1 MLGNCSQT
9 DKKHGN
15 EEIISLEK
23 YKKFPQKGI
32 QNKRPHEK
40 GVCGKLFLDRQK
52 KKATKLFPGKNA
64 NIFVK
69 KGYLEFKKMSR
80 EKEVCGTHTL
90 TWSAR

>member
-1 MLGNCSQT
+1 M
-9 DKKHGN
+9 K
-15 EEIISLEK
+15 
-23 YKKFPQKGI
+23 
-32 QNKRPHEK
+32 
-40 GVCGKLFLDRQK
+40 KLFPWKNTKNSHKKASRIKGPTKKEYVTFPRQT

-69 KGYLEFKKMSR
+69 KGYLELKKMSR